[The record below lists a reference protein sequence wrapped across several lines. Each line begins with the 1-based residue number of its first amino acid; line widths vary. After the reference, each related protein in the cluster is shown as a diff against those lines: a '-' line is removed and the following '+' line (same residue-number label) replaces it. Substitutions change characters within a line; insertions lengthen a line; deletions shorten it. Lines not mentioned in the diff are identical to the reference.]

1 MGRDQDGKR
10 SQPGRHPN
18 SLANLEPTKFKPGD
32 IGNPKGR
39 NQYSYQENTL
49 KTFAR
54 ICDERIEGVINAA
67 FDVAEEPFATAS
79 GDRRTVLERAMPV
92 EKRID
97 LNIGSDSTGLL
108 DRLDAYFTKRGE
120 GSTAGEYS
128 DPGSDGD

>member
-1 MGRDQDGKR
+1 MGRDQEEGEPLSARER
-10 SQPGRHPN
+10 SN
-18 SLANLEPTKFKPGD
+18 ANLQIIKPGQVK
-32 IGNPKGR
+32 NPTGR
-39 NQYSYQENTL
+39 NQYSYKEDGERDFAELAKKRFRKTL
-49 KTFAR
+49 ERMFDRADEDSTADAREILAR
-54 ICDERIEGVINAA
+54 IV
-67 FDVAEEPFATAS
+67 
-79 GDRRTVLERAMPV
+79 PV